1 MKHRMNIK
9 NIVLSLIVIL
19 ALPLSFVVNAEGN
32 GEVSYDEQ
40 QNHQS
45 QLQQKDKMIVMG
57 ETQEEK
63 EEHTEQPL
71 TYKQI
76 VAVTDRFMDQL
87 VQDTDQ
93 YYNVKNFDAIDELK
107 ESFYGFASK
116 EVTDEFVDVYYEI
129 RDGELKIVPTSTPPW
144 FEADEDYQ
152 VEQTEAGSYVVK
164 QSTGNELHGNYEIQI
179 EIELNEDQ
187 EPRIIDVNYQG

>member
-1 MKHRMNIK
+1 MNIK

-63 EEHTEQPL
+63 EEHTEQSL